1 MIDTRGY
8 TVNWLCLLIVYL
20 LAGWLIYTLG
30 WGDRNLWMIYGVMLL
45 VLLVFNIIEAIGVL
59 FAWKFYYR
67 SGDNKVLDWDSI
79 DA

>member
-1 MIDTRGY
+1 MNETRGY

-20 LAGWLIYTLG
+20 LAGWLIYTIG

-45 VLLVFNIIEAIGVL
+45 VLLVFNIMGAIGVI
-59 FAWKFYYR
+59 FAWRIHHK